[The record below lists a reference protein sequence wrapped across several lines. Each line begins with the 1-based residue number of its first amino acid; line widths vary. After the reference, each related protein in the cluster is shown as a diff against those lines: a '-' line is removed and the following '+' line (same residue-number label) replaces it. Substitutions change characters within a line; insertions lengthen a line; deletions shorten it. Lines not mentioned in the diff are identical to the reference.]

1 MNPMLLRRR
10 SKVILRAGSAYQSR
24 EVVATLQMNLQALG
38 FEMAPALCERVA
50 TLSRDALETFYTQLI
65 GLLREM
71 LGAHRAYTPLYPDF
85 PAQMMNASEAERY
98 WNAWLHYRGLLD
110 QVGSASARTA
120 LAKLPR
126 WRVLELGTQEE
137 LDALFAQ
144 LVAAR
149 VPYSPEDRDDV
160 RWYVAQYRER
170 AFGCCRTRSP
180 ARKTWR
186 WWWPPCWP
194 TTAQPIHACLRW
206 RAMCAPPPT
215 CCASPWRWMTAMSR
229 WPRRPASAVIP
240 VHCGAFCLAG
250 WNACPIDWK
259 TCSAGR
265 RAGCG
270 WPNACTQANTRR
282 VAPA

>member
-24 EVVATLQMNLQALG
+24 EVVATLQTNLQALG

-137 LDALFAQ
+137 LDGLFAQ

-149 VPYSPEDRDDV
+149 VPCSPEDRGDV

-170 AFGCCRTRSP
+170 AFGLLPDAITCKENL
-180 ARKTWR
+180 AVVV
-186 WWWPPCWP
+186 
-194 TTAQPIHACLRW
+194 AALLADDGAAVHACLRW

-215 CCASPWRWMTAMSR
+215 CFASPWRWMMAMSH

-250 WNACPIDWK
+250 WNACPIGWK

>member
-10 SKVILRAGSAYQSR
+10 SKVILPAGSAYQSR
-24 EVVATLQMNLQALG
+24 EVVATLQTNLQALG

-85 PAQMMNASEAERY
+85 PAEMMNASEAERY

-120 LAKLPR
+120 LDKLPR

-149 VPYSPEDRDDV
+149 VPYSPE
-160 RWYVAQYRER
+160 
-170 AFGCCRTRSP
+170 
-180 ARKTWR
+180 
-186 WWWPPCWP
+186 
-194 TTAQPIHACLRW
+194 
-206 RAMCAPPPT
+206 PT
-215 CCASPWRWMTAMSR
+215 CCASPWRWMTAMSH